1 MKRLSAALLTLL
13 FVCSLLSF
21 SACFTSKYQLI
32 NDNDESVF
40 YTPEELEPVF
50 EAYHGDFA
58 AAAHVILENEELR
71 RIMVDSG
78 EYDVIID
85 DDFHKQMFSAE
96 EWELIVKLFKETGLS
111 RIERKQ
117 KYGPELEVV
126 DFIFREADEPDIWE
140 FFSMH
145 PKLEGKTTELF
156 YLSTEEDIDLFISS
170 KNADCEVFYKLE
182 DNWWVGYLA
191 DENIGKI
198 KDDQNDP

>member
-1 MKRLSAALLTLL
+1 MKRLSAAILMLAFACCALAM
-13 FVCSLLSF
+13 
-21 SACFTSKYQLI
+21 SACYTSKYQMI
-32 NDNDESVF
+32 NENDECVF

-50 EAYHGDFA
+50 EAYHNDFTNV
-58 AAAHVILENEELR
+58 AHIILENEELR

-85 DDFHKQMFSAE
+85 DDFHKQAFSAE
-96 EWELIVKLFKETGLS
+96 EWELIVKLFKETGLL

-145 PKLEGKTTELF
+145 PKQDGKTTDLF
-156 YLSTEEDIDLFISS
+156 YLSTEEGIDLFTSWA
-170 KNADCEVFYKLE
+170 NASCEIFYKLE
-182 DNWWVGYLA
+182 NNWRVGYWS
-191 DENIGKI
+191 DESIGKI
-198 KDDQNDP
+198 KDN